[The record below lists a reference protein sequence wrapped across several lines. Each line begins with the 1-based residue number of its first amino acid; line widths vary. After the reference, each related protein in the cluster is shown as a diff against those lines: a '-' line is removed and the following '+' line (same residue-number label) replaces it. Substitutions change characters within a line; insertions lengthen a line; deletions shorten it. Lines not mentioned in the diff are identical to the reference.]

1 MINRRAVDDENALV
15 ALAHLV
21 QITLHHQCLQAVR
34 VHRVQNRVGVLVA
47 LGQLENAAA
56 AHAVQR
62 FRHRLAELAQEGENL
77 AARLRHQRLR
87 RALRQAGDG
96 KLLVHVAQR
105 LRRIDHPHPL
115 RLQQI
120 EHIRI
125 IDIAQ
130 IEGRVLTLQQH
141 IDLAQINH
149 FLIQHAE
156 IILILIIEL
165 HRAYISL
172 HRTVA
177 HLPVAL
183 AENHHPV
190 AERLGGEH

>member
-1 MINRRAVDDENALV
+1 M
-15 ALAHLV
+15 
-21 QITLHHQCLQAVR
+21 
-34 VHRVQNRVGVLVA
+34 
-47 LGQLENAAA
+47 
-56 AHAVQR
+56 
-62 FRHRLAELAQEGENL
+62 
-77 AARLRHQRLR
+77 
-87 RALRQAGDG
+87 RQAGDG

-130 IEGRVLTLQQH
+130 IEGRVLALQQH

-183 AENHHPV
+183 AENHHPMT
-190 AERLGGEH
+190 ERLRGKHQRERRVLVRLD